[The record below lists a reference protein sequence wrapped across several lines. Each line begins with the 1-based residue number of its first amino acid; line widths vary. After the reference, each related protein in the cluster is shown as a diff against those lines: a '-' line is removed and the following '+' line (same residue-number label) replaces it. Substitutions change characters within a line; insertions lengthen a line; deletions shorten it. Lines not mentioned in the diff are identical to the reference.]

1 MSAMKLPPIIIS
13 SCHTGSSPAPGV
25 GIARSIKAGYP
36 NSILIGK
43 DQSAFSTGLHS
54 PYFDDV
60 WLTRP
65 WGDIDL
71 DKHLNQIKDR
81 LEETS
86 GYFIPGSDFEA
97 RWLSKHNISSVLSP
111 SLEAFKAT
119 VKPFPNVHEYLPSK
133 APEYLDLKTDP
144 REIYNFAVSNG
155 WRVWLKG
162 PMMDARKVYN
172 WPNLLATWDGLLKT
186 WGREN
191 FFLQKEITGLDVTV
205 AFSAYK
211 GKLLG
216 AAFMEKRQ
224 MTDEGKCWSGEVN
237 ACPADLFEDIR
248 KFVEKL
254 HWTGGGELE
263 FVRDEQGQL
272 WFIDLNYRF
281 PAWIYGAT
289 LAGINLPGMLV
300 EAATGIPHL
309 KAEAESHQFTRLII
323 EVPVSND
330 MQLPAPPVIK
340 SKRKGVG
347 VHKLTSINPGGLPQL
362 MQRISD
368 ENSKSEAKDKDQD
381 TKHKKFEKLT
391 SEELSSLSPIVKS
404 ISPTDSNMAT
414 PFRHYVEARAR
425 APFELISTFAKK
437 IQKIKF
443 SPAYSIKTNPDPRL
457 MKLALEYGF
466 RAEGISAN
474 ELLSAHKVGHQF
486 ENMVYNGPVPL
497 NPNDLHGNKIHV
509 VFADSIESLKRLC
522 QLRPSPAAHIGVRLR
537 PFESSSRFGIRLE
550 SFEDY
555 QEVSKII
562 KELLPEDVGFAVH
575 QHHQSSS
582 TGEDVW
588 LSQTRAFLQQAK
600 LLEDLTDKPI
610 RIIDI
615 GGGWTNE
622 SFVPFAVNA
631 LEQLT
636 DEICETFPHAD
647 EIIIEPG
654 KAICEQSQFLV
665 SKVLEK
671 RGKEF
676 TYEVVSD
683 ACLAELPL
691 AVDFGRSVYH
701 MNKLGE
707 ISKLTT
713 GVGRILGRI
722 CMEHDILANGILLP
736 EKIEEDDLLIFSH
749 AGAYE
754 SSMSYKFGNGESHE

>member
-1 MSAMKLPPIIIS
+1 MSAIHPPPIIIS

-65 WGDIDL
+65 WGNIDL
-71 DKHLNQIKDR
+71 DKHLIQIKDR
-81 LEETS
+81 LDATS
-86 GYFIPGSDFEA
+86 GFFIPGSDFEA
-97 RWLSKHNISSVLSP
+97 RWLATHNIPSVLSP
-111 SLEAFKAT
+111 SLEAFTST
-119 VKPFPNVHEYLPSK
+119 VKPFANVHEYLPSK
-133 APEYLDLKTDP
+133 APAFLDLKTDP

-186 WGREN
+186 WGREH
-191 FFLQKEITGLDVTV
+191 FFIQKEITGLDVTV

-224 MTDEGKCWSGEVN
+224 MTEEGKCWSGEVN
-237 ACPADLFEDIR
+237 ACPADLFEDIS

-254 HWTGGGELE
+254 QWTGGGELE

-289 LAGINLPGMLV
+289 LAGINLPGLLV

-309 KAEAESHQFTRLII
+309 KTEAESHQFTRLII

-347 VHKLTSINPGGLPQL
+347 VNKLTSINPGGLPQL
-362 MQRISD
+362 MQRISN
-368 ENSKSEAKDKDQD
+368 EISISNAKDQKL
-381 TKHKKFEKLT
+381 KKFEKLT
-391 SEELSSLSPIVKS
+391 SEEHHSLAPIFEHLSQPN
-404 ISPTDSNMAT
+404 SNTET
-414 PFRHYVEARAR
+414 PFRHFVEERAK
-425 APFELISTFAKK
+425 APFELISNFAKRVKK
-437 IQKIKF
+437 IQF

-474 ELLSAHKVGHQF
+474 ELLAAHEVGHAF

-497 NPNDLHGNKIHV
+497 NPKDLHGNKIHV
-509 VFADSIESLKRLC
+509 VFADSMESLKRLC
-522 QLRPSPAAHIGVRLR
+522 QLKPSPAAHIGVRLK

-555 QEVSKII
+555 QEVAKLV
-562 KELLPEDVGFAVH
+562 KELLPADVGFAVH
-575 QHHQSSS
+575 QHHQSS
-582 TGEDVW
+582 TNGEDVW

-600 LLEDLTDKPI
+600 LLEELCEKPI

-615 GGGWTNE
+615 GGGWTHE
-622 SFVPFAVNA
+622 SFIPFMGHA

-636 DEICETFPHAD
+636 DEICHIFPNAD
-647 EIIIEPG
+647 EVIIEPG

-665 SKVLEK
+665 SRVLEK

-676 TYEVVSD
+676 IHEVVSD

-701 MNKLGE
+701 VNKSGE
-707 ISKLTT
+707 IAKLTT

-754 SSMSYKFGNGESHE
+754 SSMSYKFGNGKSYE